1 MSQEITK
8 QIEPS
13 YFAVLPHSIL
23 AADITDTSKLVCA
36 VIISLYRAS
45 GSAHFTNRYIAEL
58 LRKDIRTIQRSL
70 IELEN
75 KGLLRRS
82 ITHEKGGRKGTYR
95 QIQVADIAGL
105 GGGDKNVMGGVTKMS
120 REGVTKMS
128 YQKNRYKRIDTKN
141 INNTDFK
148 KSSSSHKGETEELL
162 AFINDQLGRSY
173 KGDSK
178 YRKYLPQRLKEGY
191 SLEEIKKAFK
201 RAKEDSYHKKTNYLY
216 LTPEFICR
224 QDKLE
229 KFLNAPVEAK
239 KKGAK
244 FIKVANV

>member
-36 VIISLYRAS
+36 VIISLYRAG
-45 GSAHFTNRYIAEL
+45 GSAHFTNRYIADL
-58 LRKDIRTIQRSL
+58 LGKDSRTIRRSL
-70 IELEN
+70 EELESRGYISREISHQ
-75 KGLLRRS
+75 KDG
-82 ITHEKGGRKGTYR
+82 KKGTYR
-95 QIQVADIAGL
+95 KIMVAQVVGL
-105 GGGDKNVMGGVTKMS
+105 RGEDKNVPGGRTKMS
-120 REGVTKMS
+120 AQGRTKMS
-128 YQKNRYKRIDTKN
+128 AQKNRYKRIDTKN

-148 KSSSSHKGETEELL
+148 KSSSYGEQEKELL
-162 AFINDQLGRSY
+162 KYINQRLGRN
-173 KGDSK
+173 
-178 YRKYLPQRLKEGY
+178 YRQEKKFQTNLKARLKSGY
-191 SLEEIKKAFK
+191 TIEQIKGAFD
-201 RAKEDSYHKKTNYLY
+201 RAVDDDFHRKNNYKHLS
-216 LTPEFICR
+216 PEFICR
-224 QDKLE
+224 SDKLE